1 VSGAATIELVQGD
14 ITKQR
19 VDAIVNAANSEL
31 AHGGGVAAAIL
42 RAAGPELARES
53 AAHPR
58 VAVGGAGVT
67 SAGELPARWVI
78 HAVGPVWSGGTSGEP
93 ELLDS
98 AYRSALGAAAELG
111 ARSIAFPSIS
121 TGIYG
126 YPVEDAARVAIA
138 ALRAGAAMPDAPA
151 TIRICLFSAADL
163 AVYERAL
170 DSAAG

>member
-1 VSGAATIELVQGD
+1 MIELVRAD
-14 ITKQR
+14 ITEQR

-31 AHGGGVAAAIL
+31 AHGGGVAAAIA

-58 VAVGGAGVT
+58 VTVGAAGVT

-78 HAVGPVWSGGTSGEP
+78 HAVGPVWRGGGEGEE
-93 ELLDS
+93 ELLAS
-98 AYRSALGAAAELG
+98 AYRAALAAATGLGAS
-111 ARSIAFPSIS
+111 SIAFPSIS

-126 YPVEDAARVAIA
+126 YPIEAAAGVAITT
-138 ALRAGAAMPDAPA
+138 LVAGAVEPGAPA
-151 TIRICLFSAADL
+151 TIRVCLFSAADL

-170 DSAAG
+170 AAAGG